1 MLFKIAELIS
11 YISKKM
17 PLEPGDIIATGTP
30 AGLAMVHKPTAW
42 LKPGQTVRVELEGLG
57 VLTNPIKEGVPFLE

>member
-1 MLFKIAELIS
+1 
-11 YISKKM
+11 M

-42 LKPGQTVRVELEGLG
+42 LKPGQTVCVELEGLG